1 MDDRFPA
8 SQSVDAATIAR
19 LREMAL
25 GGDVSELMRLKADA
39 DERVAQQKRDVLEQL
54 LQSSLV
60 TMLVL
65 GVLAIVI
72 GYVVAGRM
80 LRPLHKVTATAR
92 QLSESNLHERIALE
106 GPQDEIKDLA
116 DTFDGML
123 DRLNRAFDAQRRF
136 VANATH
142 ELRTPLTINRTVL
155 EVALASR
162 KSPPETKALADV
174 LLGNTARHERLI
186 EGLLLLARSE
196 RELGTRVGTPLPDV
210 VRSALDHLEG
220 RAEEA
225 SVDVEA
231 RLGPAEVVG
240 DPVLLERCAVNLLEN
255 AVKYNV
261 RDGRVWVRTGVR
273 DGAAFLQVVNTGRPV
288 PSYEVASI
296 FEPFRRLRAD
306 RTGSKDGAGPA
317 CRSCGRWS
325 GRTAA
330 RSRPSRAAACRS
342 PCGCPRPRGPPSPP
356 SRPAGRRGARAA
368 AAATGRGPRAQAAG
382 ACGQPA
388 VHDLAGRVAGQLG
401 DEVHVARHRVPGD
414 LRVHVRAD
422 GVGVQPRAGPQDD
435 VGGEPLPPLVVG
447 DPGDRDLVD
456 LREPQ
461 QRVLDVA
468 GTMFSPPDTTMPS
481 LRPSTNSRPRW
492 SMCPRSPVDSRP
504 SRTSIGSPPV

>member
-1 MDDRFPA
+1 MNRLSVRTRLTLVYGGLFLVTSAALVAVTYLLTVRTMDDRFPA

-255 AVKYNV
+255 AVNYNV

-306 RTGSKDGAGPA
+306 RTGSKDGAGLGL
-317 CRSCGRWS
+317 SIV
-325 GRTAA
+325 
-330 RSRPSRAAACRS
+330 RAVVGAH
-342 PCGCPRPRGPPSPP
+342 GGTIETVPRPRGGLSITVRLPAAA
-356 SRPAGRRGARAA
+356 RPALAA
-368 AAATGRGPRAQAAG
+368 
-382 ACGQPA
+382 
-388 VHDLAGRVAGQLG
+388 
-401 DEVHVARHRVPGD
+401 
-414 LRVHVRAD
+414 
-422 GVGVQPRAGPQDD
+422 
-435 VGGEPLPPLVVG
+435 
-447 DPGDRDLVD
+447 
-456 LREPQ
+456 
-461 QRVLDVA
+461 
-468 GTMFSPPDTTMPS
+468 
-481 LRPSTNSRPRW
+481 
-492 SMCPRSPVDSRP
+492 
-504 SRTSIGSPPV
+504 